1 MSVTLCKLVKIK
13 KETRGN
19 FTIQINFALNS
30 SQILLCDPNVNPDL
44 VLKSLEWNMVI
55 ALDTK
60 KTEGERRPVMLYLID
75 SFSFSYSMQT
85 LDNPGLV
92 FRTC

>member
-19 FTIQINFALNS
+19 FTIQINFSLNS

-44 VLKSLEWNMVI
+44 VLKNGILS
-55 ALDTK
+55 
-60 KTEGERRPVMLYLID
+60 
-75 SFSFSYSMQT
+75 
-85 LDNPGLV
+85 
-92 FRTC
+92 